1 MSSEKGQN
9 HIQAKQVGGGREGL
23 NFQAI
28 RSIDFEIPSKEEQT
42 KIASFLSAV
51 DEKIAQL
58 TQKHELLSE
67 INRA

>member
-1 MSSEKGQN
+1 M
-9 HIQAKQVGGGREGL
+9 GGGREGL

-42 KIASFLSAV
+42 KIASFYRQSM
-51 DEKIAQL
+51 KR
-58 TQKHELLSE
+58 LLNSRKSMSYSVN